1 MDIRQIDPRQTP
13 LPPEWAA
20 LLAKTGLHPEDTP
33 ETTVLVW
40 DGGTLAATGSRSGA
54 LVKYLAVDPAYQG
67 EDLTATV
74 LTQLRRGAFD
84 AGCRHLFLYT
94 KPANRF
100 KLQELFFYPV
110 AQTKQVLLMEDQKDG
125 LARFIGALPRYTGGG
140 TVGAL
145 VMNCDPFTRGH
156 QYVIEQAAKACDH
169 VYVFVL
175 SEDRSHFPAADRLAL
190 VRAGTAHLA
199 NVEVLPSGPYMIS
212 AATFPT
218 YFLPQRDSAAHVSCA
233 LDVEIF
239 GRRIAPA
246 LGITHRFVGTEPL
259 SALTESYNRTLHE
272 LLPALG
278 VEVTEIP
285 RLEQDGQP
293 VSASRVRALL
303 AAGDLTAVEPLV
315 PPTTYAYLRNH
326 QQEV

>member
-145 VMNCDPFTRGH
+145 VMNCDPFTLGH
-156 QYVIEQAAKACDH
+156 RHVIEQAAAEC
-169 VYVFVL
+169 
-175 SEDRSHFPAADRLAL
+175 
-190 VRAGTAHLA
+190 
-199 NVEVLPSGPYMIS
+199 
-212 AATFPT
+212 
-218 YFLPQRDSAAHVSCA
+218 SC
-233 LDVEIF
+233 
-239 GRRIAPA
+239 
-246 LGITHRFVGTEPL
+246 
-259 SALTESYNRTLHE
+259 
-272 LLPALG
+272 
-278 VEVTEIP
+278 
-285 RLEQDGQP
+285 
-293 VSASRVRALL
+293 VSATTSITMPISWDVTSRL
-303 AAGDLTAVEPLV
+303 GSS
-315 PPTTYAYLRNH
+315 
-326 QQEV
+326 